1 MNEKERDTIHF
12 QQILKNLT
20 DIICSL
26 WDFFTMKPIL
36 YIFPIS
42 HFSEKARWALDR
54 ANFSYDLKVLTPGE
68 HIPLLK
74 GIVPETSLPVLQEG
88 DQFLQGSSKIID
100 LVEERAFGEK
110 STQEEREMET
120 KIDETIGKG
129 LQTML
134 YHFVLAYPE
143 IVGKLFSTTPPK
155 KEVPIPP
162 PEKYDFIALILKKKY
177 KINPKNVE
185 VVRENIH
192 NFTRD
197 LQDLYQSKKYFNG
210 RSFGRVDLTLAS
222 LMGLLAFP
230 PEAPA
235 SAWFASVDMPEDF
248 EAWRISLNAEPLFD
262 RLREFYKE
270 FRIHSK

>member
-1 MNEKERDTIHF
+1 
-12 QQILKNLT
+12 
-20 DIICSL
+20 
-26 WDFFTMKPIL
+26 MKPIL

-74 GIVPETSLPVLQEG
+74 GIVPETSLPVLEQG
-88 DQFLQGSSKIID
+88 DMFLQGSSNIID
-100 LVEERAFGEK
+100 LVEEQAFGEK
-110 STQEEREMET
+110 ASEEEREMES
-120 KIDETIGKG
+120 KIDETLGKG

-143 IVGKLFSTTPPK
+143 IVAKLFSTIPPK
-155 KEVPIPP
+155 KEVAIPP

-185 VVRENIH
+185 IVKENIQH
-192 NFTRD
+192 FTRE
-197 LQDLYQSKKYFNG
+197 LQELYQSKKFFNG
-210 RSFGRVDLTLAS
+210 KSFGRVDLTLAS
-222 LMGLLAFP
+222 LLGLLAFP

-235 SAWFASVDMPEDF
+235 SAWFNSVELPEDF
-248 EAWRISLNAEPLFD
+248 TAWKDSLKAEPLFG

-270 FRIHSK
+270 FRIQSK